1 MKKKQTGSQA
11 QKKEVRNFIN
21 HQLSHL
27 NSARSYPD
35 KNPIPLLRR
44 RHVKQGG
51 YHARP
56 GQQANYPSKLK
67 GGRS

>member
-1 MKKKQTGSQA
+1 MKEKQTGSQA

-27 NSARSYPD
+27 NSARSYSD
-35 KNPIPLLRR
+35 KQPIPLLRR

-51 YHARP
+51 YHVMP
-56 GQQANYPSKLK
+56 G
-67 GGRS
+67 